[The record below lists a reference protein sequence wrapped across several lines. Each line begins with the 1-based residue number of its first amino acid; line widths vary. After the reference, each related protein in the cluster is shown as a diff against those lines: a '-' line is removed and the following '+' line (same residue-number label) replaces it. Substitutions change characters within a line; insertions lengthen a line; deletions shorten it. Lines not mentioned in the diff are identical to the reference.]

1 MWALILLYLN
11 SRAADPELP
20 SGEGNEAA
28 SKVLPPE
35 AVFIALPASF
45 VVAASPGRSE
55 IHGASR
61 HRYRSIANRPSGFF
75 RVARDGR
82 RSGSVN
88 TPSGSL
94 PAYMLRWR
102 RAPRDVLRSRSVRK
116 RPVQHSCQVQQ
127 HRLAEYAGSQRSC
140 TGHQREL
147 LVQQH
152 QPASLCGHR
161 RRRAITWRSTSLL
174 GFATPNGHPNG
185 KALTAG
191 NVAPADAQ
199 RSLSDRSHSFGNG
212 RRVVQ
217 SNEPPDTWPLLATGD
232 MCRIRKCERIGR
244 LLNYY
249 YRNAA

>member
-1 MWALILLYLN
+1 MRRRRRCCRRKPCSLRYPLPLLLRLRLAARKFTARPGTDTGQSQIGLLVSFELPATGAVQVVLTRRQGRCRRTCSDGVGRPGMYFV
-11 SRAADPELP
+11 ADPSEKGRFNILARFNNTAWLNMP
-20 SGEGNEAA
+20 AANAAALGINGNC
-28 SKVLPPE
+28 SSNNINPL
-35 AVFIALPASF
+35 
-45 VVAASPGRSE
+45 
-55 IHGASR
+55 
-61 HRYRSIANRPSGFF
+61 
-75 RVARDGR
+75 
-82 RSGSVN
+82 
-88 TPSGSL
+88 
-94 PAYMLRWR
+94 
-102 RAPRDVLRSRSVRK
+102 
-116 RPVQHSCQVQQ
+116 
-127 HRLAEYAGSQRSC
+127 
-140 TGHQREL
+140 
-147 LVQQH
+147 
-152 QPASLCGHR
+152 SLCGHR